1 MNQRGQTAA
10 EYLLLVALGLVVLLV
25 GISVAL
31 QLRTISTSVTSRV
44 ALEENNTIA
53 MLVN

>member
-10 EYLLLVALGLVVLLV
+10 EYILLVALGLVVLMV
-25 GISVAL
+25 GITVAL
-31 QLRTISTSVTSRV
+31 QLQGISSSVSARV